1 MPSWDECPQ
10 LCRTA
15 TFVCGRAWLAA
26 VLLRISAAVFL
37 RGAGLYFFLMMSL
50 VLVSGQYLPHSM
62 SGKVFLP
69 LSSCGIVCEGLVL
82 IFLAL
87 GRIHQGNHLGL
98 DFSLFSRCLLDMR
111 VQVFCCCASWLWGS
125 GSVQEPPV
133 GRALCACARPWRQRV
148 CFSRC
153 LCAAGLLTA
162 AAARVAVLVYSLFQ
176 FQPFFFFSDLCL
188 VCPFF

>member
-1 MPSWDECPQ
+1 MPHSYFCVWTG
-10 LCRTA
+10 LARCR
-15 TFVCGRAWLAA
+15 A
-26 VLLRISAAVFL
+26 VEDFCSCVSKGCWSVF
-37 RGAGLYFFLMMSL
+37 FFLMMSL

-87 GRIHQGNHLGL
+87 DRIHQGNHLGL